1 MGFNRFKHKNGS
13 GRKTHSKI
21 HLPLEIKVMG
31 DTLCHFTLRACA
43 LHHGQSI
50 YNGHYTA
57 LIFDDGKVIEIDDH
71 VVSDVTDTN
80 WVFRS
85 EHTVY
90 LAFYSKKDISN
101 TCTQIDNSPKYCKD
115 KKDKKRKDVKSE
127 NVGKGQDKSSAKPEN
142 IERFYDVTY
151 KYKSIC
157 SRQSVGYDLLGS
169 DFKTLEYPA
178 KNISYS
184 VRNPGW
190 LNDNII
196 DAYLQLLVNASS
208 KKGVRVHALNSFF
221 FSRLRKAVTEEK
233 DEKKLYDII
242 LKSQG
247 MVDVE
252 AYDYLLMPIN
262 NNNHWTAVCVNI
274 WNKQIYYYDPM
285 LKGTQNKTA
294 VILFKGFFE
303 FFYKYRKTCHILL
316 QTKRLVVDYDVLWEE
331 VFPSQDDCCS
341 CGVFVL
347 MYMSYHL
354 GLLTFTPRVDDIS
367 NIRNA
372 MAEELYLGMKKNPVS
387 REIFKRCISPT
398 TYRQQVGKTVVLYCS
413 TSEIETSKITW
424 TLNNVEVSNKQVYK
438 FVMTE
443 ERAGDYCCNVVYKDG
458 DTRMSTCYVE
468 CGPPESSDHDE
479 ILIDLRTAIRSWNLS
494 RI

>member
-1 MGFNRFKHKNGS
+1 M
-13 GRKTHSKI
+13 
-21 HLPLEIKVMG
+21 
-31 DTLCHFTLRACA
+31 
-43 LHHGQSI
+43 
-50 YNGHYTA
+50 
-57 LIFDDGKVIEIDDH
+57 
-71 VVSDVTDTN
+71 
-80 WVFRS
+80 
-85 EHTVY
+85 
-90 LAFYSKKDISN
+90 
-101 TCTQIDNSPKYCKD
+101 
-115 KKDKKRKDVKSE
+115 
-127 NVGKGQDKSSAKPEN
+127 
-142 IERFYDVTY
+142 TY

-196 DAYLQLLVNASS
+196 DAYLLLLVNASS
-208 KKGVRVHALNSFF
+208 KKGVRVHALSSFF
-221 FSRLRKAVTEEK
+221 FSRLGKAVTEEK
-233 DEKKLYDII
+233 DEKKLYNII
-242 LKSQG
+242 LRSRG

-316 QTKRLVVDYDVLWEE
+316 QTKRLLVDYDVLWEE

-354 GLLTFTPRVDDIS
+354 GLPTFTPGVDDIP

-372 MAEELYLGMKKNPVS
+372 MAEEKS
-387 REIFKRCISPT
+387 CI
-398 TYRQQVGKTVVLYCS
+398 
-413 TSEIETSKITW
+413 
-424 TLNNVEVSNKQVYK
+424 
-438 FVMTE
+438 
-443 ERAGDYCCNVVYKDG
+443 
-458 DTRMSTCYVE
+458 
-468 CGPPESSDHDE
+468 
-479 ILIDLRTAIRSWNLS
+479 
-494 RI
+494 